1 MKNIKKQLVWEFHK
15 NIRKSNQKNNQ
26 VYYKKMTRKS
36 SYNSAQS
43 YLGLYLG
50 LGLIFLII
58 GFLPFLDAEQ
68 QKNLLT
74 EGGLFESLTVY
85 LYIFCLILIGVRW
98 PLQKILSSW
107 YLSAL
112 IILFALRE
120 LDYDKAHF
128 THGVL
133 KSRQYFSDLVGLPEL
148 LISLAVLI
156 FILTVLALI
165 VLKERSNFIKGVIN
179 LRQSQLAILTS
190 IILVIVTKTI
200 DGMERKFGI
209 DLSPSGERFVLVV
222 EEVGEMGIPIM
233 FAIAILSW
241 RNKNKT

>member
-1 MKNIKKQLVWEFHK
+1 M
-15 NIRKSNQKNNQ
+15 IRN
-26 VYYKKMTRKS
+26 S
-36 SYNSAQS
+36 SYNPPQS
-43 YLGLYLG
+43 YLGLYVG

-58 GFLPFLDAEQ
+58 GFLPFLDVEQ

-98 PLQKILSSW
+98 PLQKILSNW

-148 LISLAVLI
+148 LISIVVLI

-165 VLKERSNFIKGVIN
+165 LLRERDNFIKGVIN
-179 LRQSQLAILTS
+179 FRQSQLAVLAS

-209 DLSPSGERFVLVV
+209 DLSSSGERFALVV

-241 RNKNKT
+241 RNKNQT

>member
-1 MKNIKKQLVWEFHK
+1 
-15 NIRKSNQKNNQ
+15 
-26 VYYKKMTRKS
+26 MTRKS
-36 SYNSAQS
+36 SYNLAQS

-85 LYIFCLILIGVRW
+85 LYIFCLILICVRW
-98 PLQKILSSW
+98 PLQKILSNW

-148 LISLAVLI
+148 LVSIVVLI
-156 FILTVLALI
+156 FIFTVLLFI
-165 VLKERSNFIKGVIN
+165 VLKERNNFIKGIIN
-179 LRQSQLAILTS
+179 LKQSQLAVLAS

-200 DGMERKFGI
+200 DGAERKFGI
-209 DLSPSGERFVLVV
+209 DLSPSGERFALIV

-233 FAIAILSW
+233 FSIAILSW
-241 RNKNKT
+241 RNKSWT

>member
-1 MKNIKKQLVWEFHK
+1 
-15 NIRKSNQKNNQ
+15 
-26 VYYKKMTRKS
+26 MTRKS

-43 YLGLYLG
+43 YLGLYVG

-58 GFLPFLDAEQ
+58 GFLPFLDVEQ

-98 PLQKILSSW
+98 PLQKIFSSW

-148 LISLAVLI
+148 LVSIVVLI
-156 FILTVLALI
+156 FIFSVLLFI
-165 VLKERSNFIKGVIN
+165 VLKERNNFIKGVIN
-179 LRQSQLAILTS
+179 FEQSQLGVLAS
-190 IILVIVTKTI
+190 IILIIVTKTI
-200 DGMERKFGI
+200 DGAERKFGI
-209 DLSPSGERFVLVV
+209 DLSPAGERFALIV

-241 RNKNKT
+241 RNKSQT

>member
-1 MKNIKKQLVWEFHK
+1 MAIN
-15 NIRKSNQKNNQ
+15 
-26 VYYKKMTRKS
+26 S
-36 SYNSAQS
+36 SYTSSES
-43 YLGLYLG
+43 YLGLYSAF
-50 LGLIFLII
+50 GLIFLII
-58 GFLPFLDAEQ
+58 GFLTLLDAEQ
-68 QKNLLT
+68 QKNLLV

-98 PLQKILSSW
+98 PLQKILSNW

-148 LISLAVLI
+148 LVSIVVLI
-156 FILTVLALI
+156 FIFSVLLFI
-165 VLKERSNFIKGVIN
+165 VLKERNNFIKGVIN
-179 LRQSQLAILTS
+179 FRQSQLAVLTS

-209 DLSPSGERFVLVV
+209 DLSPSGERFALIV

-241 RNKNKT
+241 RNKNQT

>member
-1 MKNIKKQLVWEFHK
+1 
-15 NIRKSNQKNNQ
+15 
-26 VYYKKMTRKS
+26 MTRKS
-36 SYNSAQS
+36 SYNLAQS

-58 GFLPFLDAEQ
+58 GFLPFLDIEQ

-74 EGGLFESLTVY
+74 ESGLFESLTVY
-85 LYIFCLILIGVRW
+85 LYIFCLILICVRW
-98 PLQKILSSW
+98 PLQKILSNW

-148 LISLAVLI
+148 LVSIVVLI
-156 FILTVLALI
+156 FIFTVLLFI
-165 VLKERSNFIKGVIN
+165 VLKERNNFIKGIIN
-179 LRQSQLAILTS
+179 LKQSQLAVLAS

-200 DGMERKFGI
+200 DGAERKFGI
-209 DLSPSGERFVLVV
+209 DLSPSGERFALIV

-233 FAIAILSW
+233 FSIAILSW
-241 RNKNKT
+241 RNKSWT

>member
-1 MKNIKKQLVWEFHK
+1 MT
-15 NIRKSNQKNNQ
+15 KSLPL
-26 VYYKKMTRKS
+26 TS
-36 SYNSAQS
+36 SQS
-43 YLGLYLG
+43 YLGLYVG
-50 LGLIFLII
+50 LGLLFLII
-58 GFLPFLDAEQ
+58 GFLPFLDVEQ
-68 QKNLLT
+68 QKKLLT

-98 PLQKILSSW
+98 PWQKILSSW

-148 LISLAVLI
+148 LVSIVVLI
-156 FILTVLALI
+156 FIVL
-165 VLKERSNFIKGVIN
+165 VLGSIIIKEKDSFIEGIKS
-179 LRQSQLAILTS
+179 LKQSQLAILAS
-190 IILVIVTKTI
+190 IILIIVTKTI
-200 DGMERKFGI
+200 DGAERKFGI
-209 DLSPSGERFVLVV
+209 DLTASYERLALII

-233 FAIAILSW
+233 FAVAILSW
-241 RNKNKT
+241 RNKNQT

>member
-1 MKNIKKQLVWEFHK
+1 MEKINTNPDQQ
-15 NIRKSNQKNNQ
+15 NYS
-26 VYYKKMTRKS
+26 
-36 SYNSAQS
+36 
-43 YLGLYLG
+43 
-50 LGLIFLII
+50 LIFLALIFLFFII
-58 GFLPFLDAEQ
+58 AILPWVNIDT

-85 LYIFCLILIGVRW
+85 LYIFCLILIGLRW
-98 PLQKILSSW
+98 PLQKILSKW

-133 KSRQYFSDLVGLPEL
+133 KSRQYFSDLVGFPEL
-148 LISLAVLI
+148 LISIGALI
-156 FILTVLALI
+156 FILTVLTLI
-165 VLKERSNFIKGVIN
+165 VLREKNNFIKGVIN
-179 LRQSQLAILTS
+179 IKQSQLAVLAS
-190 IILVIVTKTI
+190 IILVIITKTI

-209 DLSPSGERFVLVV
+209 DLSPSGERFALIV

-241 RNKNKT
+241 RNKNQT

>member
-1 MKNIKKQLVWEFHK
+1 MT
-15 NIRKSNQKNNQ
+15 KSLPL
-26 VYYKKMTRKS
+26 TS
-36 SYNSAQS
+36 SQS
-43 YLGLYLG
+43 YLGLYVG
-50 LGLIFLII
+50 LGLLFLII
-58 GFLPFLDAEQ
+58 GFLPFLDVEQ
-68 QKNLLT
+68 QKKLLT

-85 LYIFCLILIGVRW
+85 LYIICLILIGVRW
-98 PLQKILSSW
+98 PWQKIISSW

-133 KSRQYFSDLVGLPEL
+133 KSRQYFSDLVSLPEF

-165 VLKERSNFIKGVIN
+165 VLRERNNFIKGVIN
-179 LRQSQLAILTS
+179 FRQSQLAVLAS
-190 IILVIVTKTI
+190 IIFVLVTKTI

-241 RNKNKT
+241 RNKNQT

>member
-1 MKNIKKQLVWEFHK
+1 M
-15 NIRKSNQKNNQ
+15 IR
-26 VYYKKMTRKS
+26 
-36 SYNSAQS
+36 NSPHNSPQS
-43 YLGLYLG
+43 YLGLYSSFG
-50 LGLIFLII
+50 LLFSII
-58 GFLPFLDAEQ
+58 GFLPFLDVEQ
-68 QKNLLT
+68 QKNLLA

-98 PLQKILSSW
+98 PLQKILSHW
-107 YLSAL
+107 YLSVL

-120 LDYDKAHF
+120 LDYDKAYF

-133 KSRQYFSDLVGLPEL
+133 KSRQYFSDLVGLPEF

-156 FILTVLALI
+156 FILTVLLLI
-165 VLKERSNFIKGVIN
+165 VLRERNNFIKGVID
-179 LRQSQLAILTS
+179 LRQSQLAVLTS
-190 IILVIVTKTI
+190 IIFVFVTKTI

-209 DLSPSGERFVLVV
+209 DLSPEGERFALIV

-241 RNKNKT
+241 RNKSQT

>member
-1 MKNIKKQLVWEFHK
+1 
-15 NIRKSNQKNNQ
+15 
-26 VYYKKMTRKS
+26 MTR
-36 SYNSAQS
+36 NLLHTTPQS
-43 YLGLYLG
+43 YLGLYVG

-58 GFLPFLDAEQ
+58 GFLPFLDIEQ

-74 EGGLFESLTVY
+74 EGSLFESLTVY
-85 LYIFCLILIGVRW
+85 LYIFCLILICISW
-98 PLQKILSSW
+98 PLKKILSNW

-148 LISLAVLI
+148 LISIAVLI

-165 VLKERSNFIKGVIN
+165 VLKERNNFIKGIIDFK
-179 LRQSQLAILTS
+179 QSQLAILAS

-241 RNKNKT
+241 RNKNQT

>member
-1 MKNIKKQLVWEFHK
+1 MAIN
-15 NIRKSNQKNNQ
+15 
-26 VYYKKMTRKS
+26 S
-36 SYNSAQS
+36 SYTSSKS
-43 YLGLYLG
+43 YLGLYSA

-58 GFLPFLDAEQ
+58 GFLNLLDAEQ
-68 QKNLLT
+68 QKNLLV
-74 EGGLFESLTVY
+74 EGGVFESLTVY
-85 LYIFCLILIGVRW
+85 LYIFCLILICVKW
-98 PLQKILSSW
+98 HWQKILSNW

-120 LDYDKAHF
+120 LDYDKAYF

-148 LISLAVLI
+148 LVSIVVLI
-156 FILTVLALI
+156 FIFTVLLFI
-165 VLKERSNFIKGVIN
+165 VLKERNNFIKGIID
-179 LRQSQLAILTS
+179 LKQSQLAVLAS

-209 DLSPSGERFVLVV
+209 DLSSSGERFSLIV

-241 RNKNKT
+241 RNKSQA

>member
-1 MKNIKKQLVWEFHK
+1 M
-15 NIRKSNQKNNQ
+15 IRN
-26 VYYKKMTRKS
+26 S
-36 SYNSAQS
+36 SYNPPQS
-43 YLGLYLG
+43 YLGLYVG

-58 GFLPFLDAEQ
+58 GFLPFLDVEQ

-74 EGGLFESLTVY
+74 ESGLFESLTVY

-98 PLQKILSSW
+98 PLQKILSNW

-148 LISLAVLI
+148 LVSIVVLI
-156 FILTVLALI
+156 FIFSVLLFI
-165 VLKERSNFIKGVIN
+165 VLKERNNFIKGVIN
-179 LRQSQLAILTS
+179 FEQSQLAVLAS
-190 IILVIVTKTI
+190 IILIVVTKTI
-200 DGMERKFGI
+200 DGAERKFGI
-209 DLSPSGERFVLVV
+209 DLSPAGERFALIV

-241 RNKNKT
+241 RNKSQT

>member
-1 MKNIKKQLVWEFHK
+1 MEKINTNPDQQNYSLILL
-15 NIRKSNQKNNQ
+15 
-26 VYYKKMTRKS
+26 
-36 SYNSAQS
+36 A
-43 YLGLYLG
+43 
-50 LGLIFLII
+50 LIFLFFTIAI
-58 GFLPFLDAEQ
+58 LPWVNIDT

-85 LYIFCLILIGVRW
+85 LYIFCLILICFKW
-98 PLQKILSSW
+98 PWQKILSNW

-133 KSRQYFSDLVGLPEL
+133 KSRQYFSDLVGLPEF

-156 FILTVLALI
+156 FILSVLTLI
-165 VLKERSNFIKGVIN
+165 ILRERNNFIKGVVD
-179 LRQSQLAILTS
+179 LKQSQLAVLAS

-209 DLSPSGERFVLVV
+209 DLSPSGERFALIT

-241 RNKNKT
+241 RNKSQT

>member
-1 MKNIKKQLVWEFHK
+1 MT
-15 NIRKSNQKNNQ
+15 NN
-26 VYYKKMTRKS
+26 S
-36 SYNSAQS
+36 SFISSES
-43 YLGLYLG
+43 YLNLYSA
-50 LGLIFLII
+50 LGLIFSII
-58 GFLPFLDAEQ
+58 GFLTLFDAEQ
-68 QKNLLT
+68 QKNLLA

-85 LYIFCLILIGVRW
+85 LYIFCLILICVKW
-98 PLQKILSSW
+98 PWQKILSNW

-133 KSRQYFSDLVGLPEL
+133 KSRQYFSDLVSLPEL
-148 LISLAVLI
+148 LISIVVLI
-156 FILTVLALI
+156 FILTILALI
-165 VLKERSNFIKGVIN
+165 VLKERNNFIKGVVN
-179 LRQSQLAILTS
+179 LRQSQLAILAS
-190 IILVIVTKTI
+190 IILVIITKTI

-209 DLSPSGERFVLVV
+209 DLSPAGERFALII

-241 RNKNKT
+241 RNKNQT

>member
-1 MKNIKKQLVWEFHK
+1 MTKN
-15 NIRKSNQKNNQ
+15 
-26 VYYKKMTRKS
+26 S
-36 SYNSAQS
+36 SYTSPKTH
-43 YLGLYLG
+43 LGLYLG
-50 LGLIFLII
+50 LCFIFLII
-58 GFLPFLDAEQ
+58 GFLPFLDAEV

-85 LYIFCLILIGVRW
+85 LYIFCLILICIRW

-133 KSRQYFSDLVGLPEL
+133 KSRQYFSDLVGLPEF

-209 DLSPSGERFVLVV
+209 DLSPSGERFALIV

-241 RNKNKT
+241 RNKNQT

>member
-1 MKNIKKQLVWEFHK
+1 MT
-15 NIRKSNQKNNQ
+15 SNLSF
-26 VYYKKMTRKS
+26 TS
-36 SYNSAQS
+36 HQS
-43 YLGLYLG
+43 HLALYLA
-50 LGLIFLII
+50 LGLIFLFI
-58 GFLPFLDAEQ
+58 GFLPFLDTEQ
-68 QKNLLT
+68 QKNLLS

-85 LYIFCLILIGVRW
+85 LYIFCLILICLRW
-98 PLQKILSSW
+98 PLQKILSNW

-133 KSRQYFSDLVGLPEL
+133 KSRQYFSDLVGLPEF

-156 FILTVLALI
+156 FILSVLALI
-165 VLKERSNFIKGVIN
+165 VLRERNNFIKGVVD
-179 LRQSQLAILTS
+179 LKQSQLAVLAS

-209 DLSPSGERFVLVV
+209 DLSPSGERFALIT

-241 RNKNKT
+241 RNKSQT

>member
-1 MKNIKKQLVWEFHK
+1 
-15 NIRKSNQKNNQ
+15 
-26 VYYKKMTRKS
+26 MTR
-36 SYNSAQS
+36 NSPLTSPQS
-43 YLGLYLG
+43 LLGLYSG
-50 LGLIFLII
+50 LGFLFLII
-58 GFLPFLDAEQ
+58 GFLPFLDVEQ
-68 QKNLLT
+68 QKKLLT

-85 LYIFCLILIGVRW
+85 LYIFCLILICLRW

-133 KSRQYFSDLVGLPEL
+133 KSRQYFSDLVGLPEF

-156 FILTVLALI
+156 FILSVLTLI
-165 VLKERSNFIKGVIN
+165 ILRERNNFIKGIVD
-179 LRQSQLAILTS
+179 LKQSQLAVLAS
-190 IILVIVTKTI
+190 IILLIVTKTI

-209 DLSPSGERFVLVV
+209 DLSPSGERFALIV

-241 RNKNKT
+241 RNKNHT

>member
-1 MKNIKKQLVWEFHK
+1 M
-15 NIRKSNQKNNQ
+15 IRN
-26 VYYKKMTRKS
+26 TPL
-36 SYNSAQS
+36 NSCQS
-43 YLGLYLG
+43 YLGLYSG
-50 LGLIFLII
+50 LGLLFLII
-58 GFLPFLDAEQ
+58 GFLPFLDIEQ
-68 QKNLLT
+68 QKNLLA

-98 PLQKILSSW
+98 PLQKILSNW

-133 KSRQYFSDLVGLPEL
+133 KSRQYFSDIVGLPEL
-148 LISLAVLI
+148 LISIVVLI
-156 FILTVLALI
+156 FILTVLLLI
-165 VLKERSNFIKGVIN
+165 VLRERNNFIKGVIN
-179 LRQSQLAILTS
+179 FEQSQLAILAS
-190 IILVIVTKTI
+190 ITLVIATKTI

-209 DLSPSGERFVLVV
+209 DLSPTGERFALIF

-241 RNKNKT
+241 RNKNQT

>member
-1 MKNIKKQLVWEFHK
+1 MN
-15 NIRKSNQKNNQ
+15 R
-26 VYYKKMTRKS
+26 YS
-36 SYNSAQS
+36 SYTSPHS
-43 YLGLYLG
+43 YLGLYLAS
-50 LGLIFLII
+50 GLIFLIV
-58 GFLPFLDAEQ
+58 GFLPLLDVEQ
-68 QKNLLT
+68 QKNLLA

-85 LYIFCLILIGVRW
+85 LYIFCLILICVKW
-98 PLQKILSSW
+98 SWQKILSNW

-148 LISLAVLI
+148 LISIVVLI
-156 FILTVLALI
+156 FILTVLTLI
-165 VLKERSNFIKGVIN
+165 VLKERNNFIKGIID
-179 LRQSQLAILTS
+179 LKQSQLAVLVS

-209 DLSPSGERFVLVV
+209 DLSPSGERFSLIV

-241 RNKNKT
+241 RNKSYT

>member
-1 MKNIKKQLVWEFHK
+1 MEKINTNPDQQNYSLISL
-15 NIRKSNQKNNQ
+15 
-26 VYYKKMTRKS
+26 
-36 SYNSAQS
+36 A
-43 YLGLYLG
+43 
-50 LGLIFLII
+50 LIFLFFII
-58 GFLPFLDAEQ
+58 AILPWVNIDT

-85 LYIFCLILIGVRW
+85 LYIFCLILIGLRW
-98 PLQKILSSW
+98 PLQKILSKW

-128 THGVL
+128 IHGVL
-133 KSRQYFSDLVGLPEL
+133 KSRQYFSDLVGFPEL
-148 LISLAVLI
+148 LISIGALI
-156 FILTVLALI
+156 FILTVLTLI
-165 VLKERSNFIKGVIN
+165 VLREKNNFIKGVIN
-179 LRQSQLAILTS
+179 IKQSQLAVLAS
-190 IILVIVTKTI
+190 IILVIITKTI

-209 DLSPSGERFVLVV
+209 DLSPSGERFALIV

-241 RNKNKT
+241 RNKNQT

>member
-1 MKNIKKQLVWEFHK
+1 MTKN
-15 NIRKSNQKNNQ
+15 
-26 VYYKKMTRKS
+26 S
-36 SYNSAQS
+36 SCNSAQS
-43 YLGLYLG
+43 YLGLYVG
-50 LGLIFLII
+50 LGLIFLNI
-58 GFLPFLDAEQ
+58 GFLPFLDVEQ

-85 LYIFCLILIGVRW
+85 LYIFCLILIFMSW
-98 PLQKILSSW
+98 PLQKIRSKW

-133 KSRQYFSDLVGLPEL
+133 KSRQYFSDLVGLPEF

-156 FILTVLALI
+156 FIFTVLLFI
-165 VLKERSNFIKGVIN
+165 VLREKNNFINGVIN
-179 LRQSQLAILTS
+179 FRQSQLAVLAS
-190 IILVIVTKTI
+190 IILVIVTKSI

-241 RNKNKT
+241 RNKNQT